1 MMSVITLNVVMR
13 SVVAPNKLKGV
24 GLFLPGNIDSNGKL
38 SKIQLIIKLA
48 CLVEKQEFFKSI

>member
-1 MMSVITLNVVMR
+1 MLSVIILNFVKR
-13 SVVAPNKLKGV
+13 SVVAPNKLKNV

-48 CLVEKQEFFKSI
+48 CLVEKQAFFKSI